1 MAEHDFAGAL
11 VALTDWLKD
20 ATVPALR
27 RAVSG
32 ANKIELFAFAAQE
45 ADAADLYSVV
55 RPFTGASD
63 DTRPAGAMSCQIF
76 TVGPEIGGDKAVMQ
90 RAQAL
95 HGRLLDSRKL
105 PARNVTAGA
114 FVFYGFTALRGP
126 GLVGRRDGKIEYASN
141 FDALFRP
148 A

>member
-1 MAEHDFAGAL
+1 MAEHDFAGAV
-11 VALTDWLKD
+11 VALADWLKD

-27 RAVSG
+27 RAVAGSD
-32 ANKIELFAFAAQE
+32 KIELFAFAAQE

-55 RPFTGASD
+55 RPFPGAGD
-63 DTRPAGAMSCQIF
+63 DSRPAGGMSVQIF
-76 TVGPEIGGDKAVMQ
+76 TAGPERNGDKAVMQ

-105 PARNVTAGA
+105 PARNVAAGS
-114 FVFYGFTALRGP
+114 FVFYGFTAVRAP

-141 FDALFRP
+141 VDVFFRP